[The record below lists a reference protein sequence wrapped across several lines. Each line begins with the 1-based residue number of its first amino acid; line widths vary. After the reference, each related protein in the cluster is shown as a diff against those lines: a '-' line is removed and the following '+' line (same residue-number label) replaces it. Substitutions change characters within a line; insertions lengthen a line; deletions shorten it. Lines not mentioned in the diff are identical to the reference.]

1 MREARS
7 KLKKTDLFGSDQERE
22 MPFTDDS
29 SEDENYLESAMAK
42 ELWKVREIT
51 RIKKFKDAKTKWEN
65 ELAEVQRRR
74 NLTEE

>member
-1 MREARS
+1 
-7 KLKKTDLFGSDQERE
+7 LKKTDLFGSDQERE

>member
-1 MREARS
+1 M
-7 KLKKTDLFGSDQERE
+7 KKTDLFGSDQERE